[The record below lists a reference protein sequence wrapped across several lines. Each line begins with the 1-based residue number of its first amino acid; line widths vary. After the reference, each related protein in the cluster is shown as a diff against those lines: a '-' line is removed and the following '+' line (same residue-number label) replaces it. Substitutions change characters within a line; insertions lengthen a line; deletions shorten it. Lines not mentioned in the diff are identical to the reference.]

1 MANCAQIE
9 EEGNF
14 MQFLA
19 GGCRMNVVI
28 GIDFTASN
36 KCPADPASLHYM
48 HPDSTQLNPYEQV
61 STSTFSSLQIHLTQK
76 KKFL

>member
-1 MANCAQIE
+1 MPFVLVQIE

-36 KCPADPASLHYM
+36 KCPADPVSLHYM
-48 HPDSTQLNPYEQV
+48 HPDSTQLNHYEQV
-61 STSTFSSLQIHLTQK
+61 YNHTKISALEKEMLSR
-76 KKFL
+76 